1 MRGALLRSGKSGAFT
16 ALGETGQPVYRAALQ
31 LREAIRC
38 QNPDMATHLAIPQS
52 DELGDNIDWYS
63 ELPGDVI
70 PWASATPQERAQ
82 AVVELEQLQSFLN
95 QLSAEQLDPDSA
107 HKPSVDRTVFG
118 KLLAHVLPFPDEN
131 YVYLVNGKPVLT
143 FWGFRRPGTDHGLD
157 PLYCLRPQVA
167 PVTPA
172 PVIAPL
178 AEPAPAPAPVPVPVV
193 ARSWWRWLWWLI
205 PLLLLLLLLFGLR
218 SCGPQLGVPVPAWLV
233 DFNLDGLKVSEPVPG
248 SYPTST
254 LTPSRELSGS
264 GQVGGAAG
272 TAETAGQVP
281 EVQTPPAVQP
291 ESVVPPGTDNAQASM
306 AQEPPTADNAT
317 TPPTPPTI
325 PDELPKTPAPVPVPG
340 EPLIIPADSADGQA
354 AFLNGHYRAGA
365 GIQDKN
371 TGLSLRLEYQ
381 FKDGKG
387 EVIVRK
393 ANGISCTGPVS
404 AAMQA
409 GSLAINSQAQAAC
422 SDGSSY
428 DMPQIDCRQ
437 GAKSIADCTGA
448 YEDKKFPIT
457 MRQTGE

>member
-1 MRGALLRSGKSGAFT
+1 M
-16 ALGETGQPVYRAALQ
+16 
-31 LREAIRC
+31 
-38 QNPDMATHLAIPQS
+38 
-52 DELGDNIDWYS
+52 
-63 ELPGDVI
+63 
-70 PWASATPQERAQ
+70 
-82 AVVELEQLQSFLN
+82 
-95 QLSAEQLDPDSA
+95 
-107 HKPSVDRTVFG
+107 
-118 KLLAHVLPFPDEN
+118 
-131 YVYLVNGKPVLT
+131 
-143 FWGFRRPGTDHGLD
+143 
-157 PLYCLRPQVA
+157 
-167 PVTPA
+167 
-172 PVIAPL
+172 
-178 AEPAPAPAPVPVPVV
+178 
-193 ARSWWRWLWWLI
+193 
-205 PLLLLLLLLFGLR
+205 
-218 SCGPQLGVPVPAWLV
+218 
-233 DFNLDGLKVSEPVPG
+233 
-248 SYPTST
+248 
-254 LTPSRELSGS
+254 
-264 GQVGGAAG
+264 
-272 TAETAGQVP
+272 
-281 EVQTPPAVQP
+281 
-291 ESVVPPGTDNAQASM
+291 PPGTDNAQASM

-340 EPLIIPADSADGQA
+340 EPLVIPADSADGQA

-371 TGLSLRLEYQ
+371 TGLPLRLEYQ